1 MTGKKLWIGTSGWSY
16 DGWKTGFYAGVPR
29 RRWLQHCAEHFD
41 GVEVNMTFY
50 RIPKASTLEKWRD
63 ETPPG
68 FRFAIKALRA
78 ITHLKKLHDVDEMIA
93 TQRQSLLPLK
103 EKISVILWQLP
114 SGLHGDPEL
123 LKHFI
128 DALRPWR
135 DVPHAFEFRHTS
147 WFQSETLACLEE
159 AGIANVISHAARWPM
174 WDAVSGKL
182 VYIRLH
188 GAPETY
194 ASAYSDEDLG
204 FWAARIRQWLD
215 EKRTVHVYFD
225 NDALGHAPYD
235 ALKLRDRI
243 AGAPGK

>member
-1 MTGKKLWIGTSGWSY
+1 MTTKKLWIGTSGWSY
-16 DGWKTGFYAGVPR
+16 DGWKAGFYAGVPR
-29 RRWLQHCAEHFD
+29 RCWLQHCAEHFD

-63 ETPPG
+63 ETPAD
-68 FRFAIKALRA
+68 FRFAIKAWRA
-78 ITHLKKLHDVDEMIA
+78 ITHRKRLHDVDEMIA
-93 TQRQSLLPLK
+93 TQRQSLSPLK
-103 EKISVILWQLP
+103 EKISVMLWQLP
-114 SGLHGDPEL
+114 SGLHRDLEL

-128 DALRPWR
+128 DALGRWC
-135 DVPHAFEFRHTS
+135 DVPHAIEFRHTS
-147 WFQSETLACLEE
+147 WFEPEILACLED

-182 VYIRLH
+182 VYMRLH

-194 ASAYSDEDLG
+194 ASAYSAEDLV
-204 FWAARIRQWLD
+204 FWAARIGQWLE

-235 ALKLRDRI
+235 ALKLREKI
-243 AGAPGK
+243 VGGP